1 MAQTTQQTPASP
13 EHFPLG
19 AGRGKL
25 PGYTPHGILQTAM
38 PAQSHGHVYSDS
50 VYTYTRMSSKPLS
63 RFTLPHYTSYSGG
76 NQAIGSAVFLT
87 GILLFHSSPVGT
99 LSKEPIL
106 LDDVRLRLAHFILLE
121 AEEELR
127 VLGLLLVGLAGL
139 FVSVMTSVTVF
150 RNASG
155 AIRTGV
161 RVITANTSMS
171 AHSPSVR

>member
-1 MAQTTQQTPASP
+1 MAQTTQQTSASP

-50 VYTYTRMSSKPLS
+50 VYTHTHTHVEQTTLTLHTSPLYKLLRRQSGNRFSCIPHWYTFVPL
-63 RFTLPHYTSYSGG
+63 
-76 NQAIGSAVFLT
+76 
-87 GILLFHSSPVGT
+87 GT

-150 RNASG
+150 RNSSG

-161 RVITANTSMS
+161 RVITANTSSS